1 MQIKDRTHS
10 ASATRTTTPDVNEC
24 LRQSRST
31 STTPSTA
38 RQLVAIGIRRPGNGP
53 LIIKA
58 V

>member
-1 MQIKDRTHS
+1 MNQRNRITGNT
-10 ASATRTTTPDVNEC
+10 ATTTPDVNEC

-31 STTPSTA
+31 SNTPSTA

-53 LIIKA
+53 LIVKA

>member
-10 ASATRTTTPDVNEC
+10 ASATRTTTPADEC

-31 STTPSTA
+31 STAPSTA

>member
-31 STTPSTA
+31 TAPSTA
-38 RQLVAIGIRRPGNGP
+38 RQLVAIGIRRPGHGP

>member
-1 MQIKDRTHS
+1 MNQRNRITGTT
-10 ASATRTTTPDVNEC
+10 ATTTTADEC

-31 STTPSTA
+31 TAPSTA

>member
-1 MQIKDRTHS
+1 MNQRNRITGNT
-10 ASATRTTTPDVNEC
+10 ATTTPADEC

-38 RQLVAIGIRRPGNGP
+38 RQLVAVGIRRPGNGP

>member
-10 ASATRTTTPDVNEC
+10 ASATRTTTPADEC

-31 STTPSTA
+31 SNTPSTA
-38 RQLVAIGIRRPGNGP
+38 RQLVAIGIRRPGHGP